1 MKKKIFIFGIFIMLF
16 SLTGCGEVD
25 KLVCKQVDN
34 NLNVTHEITIDY
46 KNRNATKFTNSFIF
60 KNSEDAKQIEA
71 YENFGVSK
79 NGFKRK
85 DNVLFQTI
93 NASEYYENY
102 GRYLRKKVE
111 EKKYYENEGYIC
123 E

>member
-1 MKKKIFIFGIFIMLF
+1 MKKKIYIIIVFAFLF
-16 SLTGCGEVD
+16 SLTGCGEIEQ
-25 KLVCKQVDN
+25 LVCTQVDS

-60 KNSEDAKQIEA
+60 ENSDAAKQIEA

-79 NGFKRK
+79 NGLKRK
-85 DNVLFQTI
+85 DNVLYQEI
-93 NASEYYENY
+93 DASDYYDIY

-111 EKKYYENEGYIC
+111 EKKYYENRGYTC

>member
-1 MKKKIFIFGIFIMLF
+1 MKRNIYLLALFVMLF

-25 KLVCKQVDN
+25 KLICTQVDS

-60 KNSEDAKQIEA
+60 ENCDAAKQIES

-79 NGFKRK
+79 NGYKRK
-85 DNVLFQTI
+85 DNVLYQTI
-93 NASEYYENY
+93 DASNFNDIY

-111 EKKYYENEGYIC
+111 EKKYYENKGYNC